1 MEWVVAIGESA
12 SRLSLIKQCYY
23 SAMRAY
29 SFRYLCDGQH
39 ILRYSNLEKNQD
51 SSFRKDG
58 EYLKN
63 VDVNALNPA
72 ILQKFLGNGLMEV
85 F

>member
-39 ILRYSNLEKNQD
+39 ILRYSNLEKNQGQ
-51 SSFRKDG
+51 F
-58 EYLKN
+58 
-63 VDVNALNPA
+63 
-72 ILQKFLGNGLMEV
+72 F
-85 F
+85 